1 MGENL
6 FHDALSPMPVST
18 VDHSISSPEGKLF
31 ARSWQHTAPTDAPR
45 STFLLFHDS
54 LGCVELWRDFPVQ
67 LAEATGLD
75 VVAYDRLGFGRSDP
89 HPGPL
94 PTTFTHDE
102 PATFVSSIRNDL
114 GIERMIPFG
123 HSVGGS
129 MAIATA
135 ARFPEF
141 CDAAITE
148 SAQAFVEDR
157 TLEGIRA
164 ARIDFARPG
173 QIERLARY
181 HGDKARWV
189 LSAWIDTWLAPNF
202 AGWNFDD
209 DLRETRC
216 PVLALHGA
224 LDEFGSAAHPQR
236 IARLA
241 GGPSRAVLLDGCGH
255 VPHREQPERVL
266 QGVKRLLQ
274 PDASTSIS

>member
-1 MGENL
+1 MT
-6 FHDALSPMPVST
+6 VST

-31 ARSWQHTAPTDAPR
+31 ARSWRHNASTTTPR

-54 LGCVELWRDFPVQ
+54 LGCVELWRDFPTR
-67 LAEATGLD
+67 LAEATGQD

-89 HPGPL
+89 HPGRL

-102 PATFVSSIRNDL
+102 PGTFVSAIRDAL
-114 GIERMIPFG
+114 DIERMIPFG

-135 ARFPEF
+135 ARFGDF

-164 ARIDFARPG
+164 AQVDFAKPG
-173 QIERLARY
+173 QVERLARY
-181 HGDKARWV
+181 HGDKASWV

-202 AGWNFDD
+202 ADWNFDD
-209 DLRETRC
+209 ELRATHA
-216 PVLALHGA
+216 PILALHGE

-241 GGPSRAVLLDGCGH
+241 GGPSRAVVLEGLGH
-255 VPHREQPERVL
+255 VPHREQPERVIDEL
-266 QGVKRLLQ
+266 IRFSMRARLQ
-274 PDASTSIS
+274 PG